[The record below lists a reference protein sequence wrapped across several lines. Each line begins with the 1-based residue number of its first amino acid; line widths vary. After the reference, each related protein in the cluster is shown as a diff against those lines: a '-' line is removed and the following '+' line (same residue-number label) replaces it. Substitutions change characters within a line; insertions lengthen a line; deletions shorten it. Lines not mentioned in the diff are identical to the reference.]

1 MIKQIFKTS
10 LIVTVIS
17 LVITLV
23 MLPFGVRSMVDT
35 ANQWA
40 EYASYEVEYQEP
52 AGSVTQVNVKFTG
65 LEWQSCGIEQQSSA
79 KDIVLTSSGLQIY
92 DITTT
97 AETEGSVLNLTVD
110 FKVKPEFERYA
121 SLARVA
127 NMLESDLKVPMGVSV
142 TFDESSCRVSSYTT
156 QSNLHYILNGFHEY
170 AQEPLAQNSMI
181 REAIYQYAIGTYSR
195 AEFDAA
201 FDRAAADLIADVNDT
216 VRNSERAAAE
226 TAQWEY
232 EEPIY
237 NAEETQPTE
246 AAPEFIEEY
255 GSMTLPENTPLL
267 AESYLDAVREYLAVS
282 VDCWCAMNSQS
293 IPSLKTVETPLSTLR
308 SQRTAAQQKVTEARR
323 VLAGAID
330 GCIYKDYIDSALHL
344 D

>member
-1 MIKQIFKTS
+1 MIKQIFKIS

-52 AGSVTQVNVKFTG
+52 VGSVTQVNVKFTG

-156 QSNLHYILNGFHEY
+156 QSNLHYILNGFY
-170 AQEPLAQNSMI
+170 SMP
-181 REAIYQYAIGTYSR
+181 
-195 AEFDAA
+195 
-201 FDRAAADLIADVNDT
+201 
-216 VRNSERAAAE
+216 RNL
-226 TAQWEY
+226 W
-232 EEPIY
+232 P
-237 NAEETQPTE
+237 
-246 AAPEFIEEY
+246 
-255 GSMTLPENTPLL
+255 
-267 AESYLDAVREYLAVS
+267 
-282 VDCWCAMNSQS
+282 
-293 IPSLKTVETPLSTLR
+293 
-308 SQRTAAQQKVTEARR
+308 RTA
-323 VLAGAID
+323 
-330 GCIYKDYIDSALHL
+330 
-344 D
+344 